1 MLSTGTLLLVTA
13 IIFLASFIL
22 GITSFGFAL
31 VAVPLL
37 NLIFPLQV
45 LVPVL
50 IIYGVFI
57 NGLVLLPI
65 YKHLDLKDM
74 QYLVGAGI
82 LGIPLGTVLLL
93 VLDES
98 ILKIGIGIIVIISA
112 WALYTG
118 YRVHIKNEKLGNAV
132 AGFISGLLNGSITMS
147 GPPVILF
154 YSNQDLEKQV
164 FRANLA
170 FYFMLTNIINLPVLY
185 WGGLLTPQA
194 FQYSA
199 AILPSVLVGAIG
211 IILGSKVGTK
221 MDGPLFH
228 RLSLIL
234 IFLMG
239 VMSIVSA

>member
-1 MLSTGTLLLVTA
+1 LLSTTTLLLVTA
-13 IIFLASFIL
+13 IIFLASFLL

-37 NLIFPLQV
+37 NLIFPLQL
-45 LVPVL
+45 LVPIL

-65 YKHLDLKDM
+65 YKHLDLKGM

-82 LGIPLGTVLLL
+82 LGVPLGTYLLL
-93 VLDES
+93 ILDES
-98 ILKIGIGIIVIISA
+98 ILKIGIGIIIIISA

-118 YRVHIKNEKLGNAV
+118 YHVNIKNEKLGNSV
-132 AGFISGLLNGSITMS
+132 AGFTSGLLNGCLTMS

-154 YSNQDLEKQV
+154 YSNQNLEKQV

-170 FYFMLTNIINLPVLY
+170 FYFMLTNVITLPALY
-185 WGGLLTPQA
+185 WGGLLTPQV
-194 FQYSA
+194 FQYSV
-199 AILPSVLVGAIG
+199 AILPTVLVGIVG
-211 IILGSKVGTK
+211 ILLGSKLGTK
-221 MDGPLFH
+221 MDGALFH

-239 VMSIVSA
+239 VMSIISA

>member
-1 MLSTGTLLLVTA
+1 LLSTGTLLLVTA

-65 YKHLDLKDM
+65 YKHLDLRGM

-82 LGIPLGTVLLL
+82 LGVPLGTYLLL
-93 VLDES
+93 ILDES
-98 ILKIGIGIIVIISA
+98 ILKIGIGIIIIISA

-118 YRVHIKNEKLGNAV
+118 YRVNIKNEKLGNAV
-132 AGFISGLLNGSITMS
+132 AGFTSGLLNGSLTMS

-154 YSNQDLEKQV
+154 YSNQNLEKQV

-170 FYFMLTNIINLPVLY
+170 FYFTLTNIITLPALY
-185 WGGLLTPQA
+185 WGGLLTPQV

-199 AILPSVLVGAIG
+199 AILPTVLLGAVGV
-211 IILGSKVGTK
+211 ILGSKVGTN
-221 MDGPLFH
+221 MEGSLFK

-234 IFLMG
+234 IFMMG
-239 VMSIVSA
+239 VLSIISA

>member
-1 MLSTGTLLLVTA
+1 LLSTGTLLLVTA

-185 WGGLLTPQA
+185 WGGLLTPQV

>member
-22 GITSFGFAL
+22 GFTSFGFAL

-118 YRVHIKNEKLGNAV
+118 YRVHIKSEKLGNAV

-185 WGGLLTPQA
+185 WGGLLTPQV